1 MMKLKIGELQACA
14 TFDMET
20 RLKTLQEA
28 RQKIEQATNQAG
40 ISKAMEEDVVR
51 AFGLPSFKW
60 QEERPRRNSVSS
72 IKVTFHQ
79 KGVVG
84 FRTHFHDYFFPKL
97 PWVNFPGINI

>member
-1 MMKLKIGELQACA
+1 MMKLKIGELKACA

-40 ISKAMEEDVVR
+40 ISKAMGEDVVAALR
-51 AFGLPSFKW
+51 LPSFKW
-60 QEERPRRNSVSS
+60 QEEEPRKNSMSS
-72 IKVTFHQ
+72 IKVIFHQ

-84 FRTHFHDYFFPKL
+84 
-97 PWVNFPGINI
+97 